1 MFTGIIS
8 HQGTFNTLSRTA
20 EGADIIIKSAL
31 FLENKNL
38 KLGDSVAINGTCLTI
53 VSIEQDTAKFNIAS
67 ETLRK
72 TTLGMLENNTT
83 VNLETSLRIGDTIDG
98 HFVYGHIDETGEVIK
113 IEQESETWVFTFKHS
128 AEISKFITKKGSISI
143 DGTSLTVGECLN
155 DKEKLEHS
163 FSVYII
169 PHTYE
174 NTIFKNYKLGTK
186 VNLESD
192 ILARY
197 ASRLLNL
204 S

>member
-8 HQGTFNTLSRTA
+8 HQGEFNTLSRTI

-38 KLGDSVAINGTCLTI
+38 KIGDSIAINGTCLTI
-53 VSIEQDTAKFNIAS
+53 VSLKQDTASFNVAS

-72 TTLGMLENNTT
+72 TTLGTLENNTT

-113 IEQESETWVFTFKHS
+113 IDQESETWVFTFKHS

-143 DGTSLTVGECLN
+143 DGTSLTVGECITN
-155 DKEKLEHS
+155 NPEYS

-174 NTIFKNYKLGTK
+174 NTLFKNYEVGTK

-197 ASRLLNL
+197 ASRLLNVT
-204 S
+204 